1 VNVRVL
7 LVDANDDSRAG
18 LAQRLRR
25 TRGIELVG
33 EARDAAEAA
42 QVVAQSEPDVVLVDL
57 HGWDGQSAELCRG
70 LRNLVSV
77 PLAVLA
83 SFMTPEHWEQLRRA
97 GATDFLLKH
106 VDTKGLGRA
115 LAELGTRPRRH
126 SLAGEP
132 PEESEA

>member
-1 VNVRVL
+1 MNVRVL
-7 LVDANDDSRAG
+7 LVDADDDSRAG

-33 EARDAAEAA
+33 EAHDVADAA
-42 QVVAQSEPDVVLVDL
+42 QVLAQSEPDVVLVDL

-70 LRNLVSV
+70 LCSLASA

-83 SFMTPEHWEQLRRA
+83 SFMTPEHWELLRRA

-106 VDTKGLGRA
+106 VDTKRLGRA
-115 LAELGTRPRRH
+115 LAELGTHHRKRAAEAAPR
-126 SLAGEP
+126 
-132 PEESEA
+132 EEDER